1 MQKKVINHFIDCI
14 KKSRQRMLIE
24 KGDKYYLSDGICIF
38 IIDKKEMVLNPKM
51 FLFNSEK
58 AKKIVGDIKET
69 GYQEV
74 VLKYYIPVYGI
85 VYHKYICADFEIY
98 LDEVFVKVFDK
109 FDKVEAIDSKSPVRI
124 SMKGHILGYLMPV
137 TIKEN

>member
-58 AKKIVGDIKET
+58 VKKIVGDIKET

-74 VLKYYIPVYGI
+74 ILKYYIPVHGI
-85 VYHKYICADFEIY
+85 TYHKYICTDFEIY
-98 LDEVFVKVFDK
+98 LNEAFIKVFDK
-109 FDKVEAIDSKSPVRI
+109 FDKVEAIDSKSPARI
-124 SMKGHILGYLMPV
+124 SMKGHVLGYLMPA